1 MGKIALDTMQAN
13 EKALRASYRR
23 SLETDP
29 LKNNSQRFKREAFL
43 EKTLSGR
50 ESAMPPGARAEVGRG
65 MPPWHFSLI
74 AFIQQRQT
82 SDSSQPA
89 ASIAS
94 RLPCL
99 AHRRSVMDAKP
110 YSLQPAH
117 HYRQPSRN
125 KEP

>member
-23 SLETDP
+23 SLENRLLETALSD
-29 LKNNSQRFKREAFL
+29 LNVKHSQQKPIGERICYAAGSNKKK
-43 EKTLSGR
+43 EKQGI
-50 ESAMPPGARAEVGRG
+50 
-65 MPPWHFSLI
+65 PPWYFSLI

-99 AHRRSVMDAKP
+99 AHRNNIMDAKP
-110 YSLQPAH
+110 YSLQPVH
-117 HYRQPSRN
+117 CYRQPSRN